1 MTKDVAKAKAF
12 DDVLSFIPYMSFP
25 DLKKPKHLESIGTI
39 INDIIKGEMRRVS
52 FHVPP
57 QHGKS
62 KLLLHGIASYLY
74 QNPKKFVAY
83 IGYAQ
88 TFAQSQTRTSLRL
101 MDALK
106 IESIV
111 NKQNEYITKDGGGLL
126 TSSIDGVLTG
136 YPIDWLI
143 VDDPIASPLQAES
156 KVYRERLW
164 DWWERVAKTRL
175 RPKTSLTVV
184 HCLTGDSNILM
195 SNKSQ
200 KKLKDVIVGDYVATY
215 NIKDNCIENKQVL
228 NVLCQGIDNVI
239 EIKTPNNTLKG
250 NKEHPILAYRNRN
263 LEFVKI
269 KDLQVGDYIQTNIY
283 NPNGIENDIST
294 NELWLLGF
302 MFGDGWITKHPNKLG
317 SMRYVTCV
325 ATKKYIDRNNKV
337 DLLFKEL
344 YGIDLKPTKYGYR
357 KTEKICPA
365 RRLFEIGFNG
375 KAKTKRIPPYI
386 FGLSVEK
393 RAAFLDGFMNAD
405 GTTGKD
411 KLQRIGLCNLE
422 LLEDLKLLV
431 TSLGYKTSNITTET
445 TYHKPPNSKA
455 ASFHTLYRMSFGNVK
470 STNQFELR
478 KIVSIKQVEPELVYD
493 LTVQD
498 NENYIANGIVVHN
511 TRWHKDDLI
520 GRLIDT
526 KYAMTHIRLP
536 ALYDGLDAYGKPEK
550 HQKEIDSPLWSEFGY
565 DYYDEIRRSNEYTWQ
580 SLYQGLPISRGN
592 AIFKDVTFYSELPSE
607 YKIQIGVDL
616 AYSERTKSDYSVAVV
631 IAVANGK
638 YYILDVIRWQKEFN
652 YSIELLANLYN
663 KYLSKLAM
671 ENNGVQ
677 KAICDMVETKLG
689 YNRITRINP
698 TQDKVTRAT
707 EFSSQW
713 NLGNVLVP
721 NPEIYPNNWLSDYID
736 EIQSFTGIKDKH
748 DDQVDASVYAFM
760 NKGYELGDMIM
771 I

>member
-1 MTKDVAKAKAF
+1 
-12 DDVLSFIPYMSFP
+12 MSFP
-25 DLKKPKHLESIGTI
+25 DLKKPKHLKSIGAI

-62 KLLLHGIASYLY
+62 QLLLHGIASYLY
-74 QNPKKFVAY
+74 HNPKKFVAY

-88 TFAQSQTRTSLRL
+88 AFAQSQTRTSLRL
-101 MDALK
+101 MEALN

-111 NKQNEYITKDGGGLL
+111 NKQNEFITKHGGGLL

-143 VDDPIASPLQAES
+143 IDDPIASPLQAES

-269 KDLQVGDYIQTNIY
+269 KDLQVGDYIQTN
-283 NPNGIENDIST
+283 
-294 NELWLLGF
+294 
-302 MFGDGWITKHPNKLG
+302 
-317 SMRYVTCV
+317 
-325 ATKKYIDRNNKV
+325 
-337 DLLFKEL
+337 
-344 YGIDLKPTKYGYR
+344 
-357 KTEKICPA
+357 
-365 RRLFEIGFNG
+365 
-375 KAKTKRIPPYI
+375 
-386 FGLSVEK
+386 
-393 RAAFLDGFMNAD
+393 
-405 GTTGKD
+405 
-411 KLQRIGLCNLE
+411 
-422 LLEDLKLLV
+422 
-431 TSLGYKTSNITTET
+431 
-445 TYHKPPNSKA
+445 
-455 ASFHTLYRMSFGNVK
+455 RMSFGNVK

-526 KYAMTHIRLP
+526 KYNMTHIRLP
-536 ALYDGLDAYGKPEK
+536 ALYDGLNAYGKPEA
-550 HQKEIDSPLWSEFGY
+550 HQKEIDTPLWNEFGY
-565 DYYDEIRRSNEYTWQ
+565 DYYDEIRRSNEYTWA

-592 AIFKDVTFYSELPSE
+592 AIFKDVTFYSELPTE

-631 IAVANGK
+631 IAVANQK
-638 YYILDVIRWQKEFN
+638 YYILDVLRWQKEFN

-663 KYLSKLAM
+663 KYLTKLAM

-677 KAICDMVETKLG
+677 KAICDMVESKLG

-698 TQDKVTRAT
+698 TQDKVARAT
-707 EFSSQW
+707 DFSSQW

-736 EIQSFTGIKDKH
+736 EMQSFTGIKDKH